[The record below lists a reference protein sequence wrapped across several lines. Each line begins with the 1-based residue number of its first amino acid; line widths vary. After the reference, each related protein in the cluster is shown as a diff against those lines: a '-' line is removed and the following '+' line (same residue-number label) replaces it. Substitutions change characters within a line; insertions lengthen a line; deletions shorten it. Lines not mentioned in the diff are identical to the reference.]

1 MDHLRPGIRLMA
13 VVGDRDGIDL
23 AHRVVALQDAARVLP
38 RDRRAGLDLGPG
50 DLGVPAAA
58 GGALGNDVVDA
69 AAPLLVARLPALD
82 RRILDSHVIARPQPD
97 PRGVTLALFAPGRR
111 TAFHT
116 ADTASAPAHA

>member
-13 VVGDRDGIDL
+13 VVGDRDGIEL

-58 GGALGNDVVDA
+58 GGALGNEVVDA
-69 AAPLLVARLPALD
+69 AAPLLVARIPVLD
-82 RRILDSHVIARPQPD
+82 RRILDLGVIE
-97 PRGVTLALFAPGRR
+97 RR
-111 TAFHT
+111 SEERRVGKGCVSTCRSRWSPYH
-116 ADTASAPAHA
+116 